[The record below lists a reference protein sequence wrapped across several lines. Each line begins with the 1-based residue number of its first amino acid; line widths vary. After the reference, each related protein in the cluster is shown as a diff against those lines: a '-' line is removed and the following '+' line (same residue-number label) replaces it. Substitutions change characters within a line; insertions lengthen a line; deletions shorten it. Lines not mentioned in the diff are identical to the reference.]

1 MGNNLCPNVGGALY
15 CAVPSLIMNRYLVP
29 VVLVVGSL
37 VGAPQA
43 SAAPACP
50 TLTDGGIENYA
61 TILRDVRIE
70 SLDDADRVTF
80 TFGPD
85 RLAPPAGP
93 VTYWQ
98 APPFSVTQVDGAYAV
113 AFRGAT
119 AHNTIVGTSS
129 EPQNKQVKSFP
140 QPNDLGAPA
149 GSRVV
154 RSARMVQDP
163 DIFMDRNGVMA
174 WKVAAQAAKC
184 PEVYIT
190 DTPPRAVID
199 FPH

>member
-1 MGNNLCPNVGGALY
+1 MSNASRNSSR
-15 CAVPSLIMNRYLVP
+15 AVHSLIMNRYLVP

-37 VGAPQA
+37 TGAPHA
-43 SAAPACP
+43 VAAPACP
-50 TLTDGGIENYA
+50 TLTDGGVENYA

-70 SLDDADRVTF
+70 NVDDVDRVTF

-113 AFRGAT
+113 AFRGAA
-119 AHNTIVGTSS
+119 AHTTIVGTSQSS
-129 EPQNKQVKSFP
+129 ENKHVKSFP
-140 QPNDLGAPA
+140 QPNDIGAPPGA
-149 GSRVV
+149 PVV
-154 RSARMVQDP
+154 RSARLVQDP
-163 DIFMDRNGVMA
+163 DVFMDKSGVMA

-184 PEVYIT
+184 PEVYVT